1 METGNKQEVNLI
13 LRQFKLDNGLANY
26 DALLQIPKN
35 GRIPQL
41 AAQNFHRINLLII
54 AALKSA
60 FESISL
66 KKYPNEFQIMDLSE
80 AIIDTANEDNLAFE
94 DLMIFLQRLVR
105 GQYDIPVNLTDVGK
119 FLEIFEIYR
128 QERWLELNRIRDE
141 VHVQNKVN
149 GDTGKSTKRDE
160 LSEHFANFG
169 SRINEMKNTI
179 ENLKMTNNSL
189 KMDNL

>member
-1 METGNKQEVNLI
+1 MEAGQKQEVNLI
-13 LRQFKLDNGLANY
+13 LRQFKNESGVVNY
-26 DALLQIPKN
+26 NALLSIPKN
-35 GRIPQL
+35 GRIPQM
-41 AAQNFHRINLLII
+41 ASANFHRVNLLII

-60 FESISL
+60 FESINF

-94 DLMIFLQRLVR
+94 DLMLFLQKLVR
-105 GQYDIPVNLTDVGK
+105 GEYDITYDGIDVAK
-119 FLEIFEIYR
+119 FLKVFEVYR
-128 QERWLELNRIRDE
+128 QERWEELNRIRE
-141 VHVQNKVN
+141 EQHIHLKVT
-149 GDTGKSTKRDE
+149 GDTGKSTQRDE

-179 ENLKMTNNSL
+179 DNLKMTNNSL

>member
-1 METGNKQEVNLI
+1 METGDKQEVNLI
-13 LRQFKLDNGLANY
+13 LRQFKLDNGLTNY
-26 DALLQIPKN
+26 NALLEIPKN

-60 FESISL
+60 FESITL

-105 GQYDIPVNLTDVGK
+105 GQYEIPSNITDIGK
-119 FLEIFEIYR
+119 FLEVFEVYR
-128 QERWLELNRIRDE
+128 QERWEELKRIRDE
-141 VHVQNKVN
+141 IHTQHKVC
-149 GDTGKSTKRDE
+149 GDTGKSTQRDE
-160 LSEHFANFG
+160 LSEHFSNFG
-169 SRINEMKNTI
+169 SRINEMKNII